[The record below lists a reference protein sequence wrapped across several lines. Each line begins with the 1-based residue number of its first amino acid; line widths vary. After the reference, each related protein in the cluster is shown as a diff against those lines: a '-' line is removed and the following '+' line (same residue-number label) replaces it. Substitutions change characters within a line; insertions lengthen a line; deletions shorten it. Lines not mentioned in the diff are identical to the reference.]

1 MLPTFSDF
9 GNFFWIGLHE
19 LFSFGGLMSP
29 DVSKWHSVCQV
40 RSLFI
45 RREERPDLK
54 LVKVSRNPYITFGDP
69 LLWDSRSRPW
79 DLELRPYET
88 RFYSEIDLKC
98 FQAYGFG
105 QGICLT

>member
-19 LFSFGGLMSP
+19 LFSFGGVTSP
-29 DVSKWHSVCQV
+29 NLSKWRSVYQV

-45 RREERPDLK
+45 RREGPDLK
-54 LVKVSRNPYITFGDP
+54 LVKVKRNPYIAFSHP
-69 LLWDSRSRPW
+69 SLWDSRSSPW
-79 DLELRPYET
+79 DPELRPYET
-88 RFYSEIDLKC
+88 QLYSEIDLKC

-105 QGICLT
+105 LGICLT